1 MADTER
7 QDSKK
12 TVPREKISNVKIQ
25 IQLFTI
31 VAVIYYLLNIAF
43 PTDYAKDA
51 DNSLRIYP
59 QIAAAALAFVSLWI
73 SFISIRRLWKNKMMR
88 AFILLLGLSFIYILY
103 PMKPAE
109 NTAYVIRTYMAI
121 ITMCALYVMLI
132 RVKDDRYWMRYVY
145 LIYLFQLAFCLY
157 SLFMDRMVFANSMEK
172 EFDSNAGFM
181 LITCIPLAL
190 TIPAKRF
197 RVYIYGL
204 LMLACLYSGQR
215 SAALAAAVSLPFCL
229 WYLRGSI
236 RKLDIAILLF
246 LGVAFIIPILTEAL
260 QNIQLRNEIDINRGS
275 MGSGRTIFWAIVV
288 SDFFGQGPIHLMFGN
303 GTDSVATLLDRTY
316 GLAIGAH
323 NGWLDILYTFGFL
336 GLFLYARIF
345 FLFLRRNKPISTTL
359 PDYRNMYLILFL
371 IFFVKSITSHGY
383 FDISVVPFLTTVAM
397 VEGMRDR
404 QLQKTHTNETCDT

>member
-1 MADTER
+1 MADTEI
-7 QDSKK
+7 QDLKK
-12 TVPREKISNVKIQ
+12 TVRRKRTSQ
-25 IQLFTI
+25 ARLHTQLFTI
-31 VAVIYYLLNIAF
+31 MAVIYYVLNIIF

-59 QIAAAALAFVSLWI
+59 QIAAAALAVVSLWI
-73 SFISIRRLWKNKMMR
+73 SFIHIRTLWKNKMMR
-88 AFILLLGLSFIYILY
+88 AFLLLLGLSFLYILY

-109 NTAYVIRTYMAI
+109 NTAYVLRTYMAI
-121 ITMCALYVMLI
+121 ITMCALYVMLV
-132 RVKDDRYWMRYVY
+132 RVKGEWFWMKHVY
-145 LIYLFQLAFCLY
+145 IIYIFQLAFCLY
-157 SLFMDRMVFANSMEK
+157 SLFMDRMIFASSTAK

-190 TIPAKRF
+190 AIPTKRF

-236 RKLDIAILLF
+236 RKFDVAILLI
-246 LGVAFIIPILTEAL
+246 LGVVIIIPVLTEAL
-260 QNIQLRNEIDINRGS
+260 QNIQLRNEIDMNRGS

-288 SDFFGQGPIHLMFGN
+288 SDFFEQGPIHLLFGN
-303 GTDSVATLLDRTY
+303 GTDSVAILLDRTY

-345 FLFLRRNKPISTTL
+345 YLFLRRNKTISTTV
-359 PDYRNMYLILFL
+359 PDYKNMYLILFL

-383 FDISVVPFLTTVAM
+383 FDISAVPFLTTVAM
-397 VEGMRDR
+397 VEGMRDK
-404 QLQKTHTNETCDT
+404 QLSKTSTP

>member
-7 QDSKK
+7 QDSNKPVRRK
-12 TVPREKISNVKIQ
+12 RTSKAKLQ

-31 VAVIYYLLNIAF
+31 MAVIYYVLNIVF

-59 QIAAAALAFVSLWI
+59 QIAAVALAVVSLWI
-73 SFISIRRLWKNKMMR
+73 SFLSVRTLWKNKMMR
-88 AFILLLGLSFIYILY
+88 AFLLLLGLSFLYILY

-109 NTAYVIRTYMAI
+109 NIAYVLRTYMAI
-121 ITMCALYVMLI
+121 ITMCALYVMLV
-132 RVKDDRYWMRYVY
+132 RVKGEGFWMKHVY
-145 LIYLFQLAFCLY
+145 IIYIFQLAFCLY
-157 SLFMDRMVFANSMEK
+157 SLFMDRMIFASSTAK

-190 TIPAKRF
+190 AIPAKRF

-215 SAALAAAVSLPFCL
+215 SAALAAIVSLPFCL

-236 RKLDIAILLF
+236 GKLDIAILLI
-246 LGVAFIIPILTEAL
+246 LGVVIIAPVLTEAL
-260 QNIQLRNEIDINRGS
+260 QNIQLRNEIDMNRGS
-275 MGSGRTIFWAIVV
+275 MGSGRTVFWALVV
-288 SDFFGQGPIHLMFGN
+288 SDFFEQGPIHLLFGN
-303 GTDSVATLLDRTY
+303 GTDSVAALLDRTY

-345 FLFLRRNKPISTTL
+345 YLFLRRNKSISTTV
-359 PDYRNMYLILFL
+359 PNYKNMYLILFL

-383 FDISVVPFLTTVAM
+383 FDISTVPFLTTVAM

-404 QLQKTHTNETCDT
+404 QLAKTSTHETCDS